1 MLLFLC
7 LPRYSR
13 RIVRSSYVSLTC
25 RLRRGSKTVGLQVFS
40 EEGTEDYGICPRRPH
55 RFIGRWDVHC
65 RGLQKLMH
73 LRLNDRRRISCDYR
87 KDEGVNRKPAAEVIG
102 GFLPPM

>member
-1 MLLFLC
+1 
-7 LPRYSR
+7 
-13 RIVRSSYVSLTC
+13 
-25 RLRRGSKTVGLQVFS
+25 
-40 EEGTEDYGICPRRPH
+40 
-55 RFIGRWDVHC
+55 
-65 RGLQKLMH
+65 MH